1 MESIFS
7 MRDITRTFKI
17 LAGMFHFAENEKDI
31 VSQHTNKSMGK
42 NIMTNTIIL
51 LKNVKPR

>member
-1 MESIFS
+1 
-7 MRDITRTFKI
+7 MRDITRTFKT
-17 LAGMFHFAENEKDI
+17 LAGMIHFTENEKDI
-31 VSQHTNKSMGK
+31 VNQHTNKSMGK

>member
-7 MRDITRTFKI
+7 MRDITRTFKT
-17 LAGMFHFAENEKDI
+17 LAGMIHFTENEKDI
-31 VSQHTNKSMGK
+31 VNQHTNKSMEK